1 MCVACGWLL
10 AILKVVTDG
19 KVQVLRGLMNQI
31 PGSPILSKGFKKHAS
46 IMNNTMSSYMYGIMS
61 WLLLYNYRSS
71 ETIRC

>member
-31 PGSPILSKGFKKHAS
+31 LGSLILSKGFKKHAS